1 MARAMPIAAA
11 TPMAGA
17 PRITIVLMALATSL
31 AVLQVTYTSDAG
43 SLRWSI
49 ITTAS
54 PFHSI
59 VGSIVAIVSGPR
71 LQAPGARPAVS
82 DFSLSPF
89 AFRLDEASGAGGYQT
104 AMAVSLSAASAPFH
118 GACLRAR
125 PPDPPRTPTRSA
137 GTGRTAASD
146 RSCRPRRPRGGTAGG
161 LPTAP

>member
-49 ITTAS
+49 ISTAS

-71 LQAPGARPAVS
+71 LRAPGARPAVS

-89 AFRLDEASGAGGYQT
+89 AFRLDEASGAGGFQDRK
-104 AMAVSLSAASAPFH
+104 S
-118 GACLRAR
+118 
-125 PPDPPRTPTRSA
+125 TRLNS
-137 GTGRTAASD
+137 SH
-146 RSCRPRRPRGGTAGG
+146 
-161 LPTAP
+161 L